1 MKWIRKKTL
10 EGKVLGGV
18 FLNLGS
24 TMTAEIAGNAGLDWV
39 LMDMEHGPGDH
50 QVLLAQL
57 QAVESTPAA
66 ALVRIAWNELPRF
79 KRTLDLG
86 PSGIMI
92 PWINGPDEARQAV
105 SSMRYPPQGTRG
117 VAGSPRAAGFSRNFK
132 QYFQEAN
139 ENLLT
144 VVQIETQE
152 AVSNVEAIAAVEG
165 VDVLFIGPLDLSV
178 SLGMVGDFEH
188 PDFRSA
194 LQKVA
199 SAARKAGKAAGILL
213 RGPED
218 LERAVSE
225 GFTFLGIGSDG
236 GLIAQGM
243 PRLAAAFD
251 QYR

>member
-24 TMTAEIAGNAGLDWV
+24 TLTAEIAGNAGLDWV
-39 LMDMEHGPGDH
+39 LLDMEHGPGDH

-57 QAVESTPAA
+57 QAIESTPAV

-92 PWINGPDEARQAV
+92 PWINGPNEAQQAV
-105 SSMRYPPQGTRG
+105 TSMRYPPQGTRG
-117 VAGSPRAAGFSRNFK
+117 VAGSPRAAGFGRNFK

-144 VVQIETQE
+144 VVQIE
-152 AVSNVEAIAAVEG
+152 N
-165 VDVLFIGPLDLSV
+165 P
-178 SLGMVGDFEH
+178 
-188 PDFRSA
+188 RSH
-194 LQKVA
+194 QQ
-199 SAARKAGKAAGILL
+199 R
-213 RGPED
+213 
-218 LERAVSE
+218 
-225 GFTFLGIGSDG
+225 
-236 GLIAQGM
+236 
-243 PRLAAAFD
+243 
-251 QYR
+251 

>member
-10 EGKVLGGV
+10 ERKVLGGV

-24 TMTAEIAGNAGLDWV
+24 TLTAEIAGNAGLDWV
-39 LMDMEHGPGDH
+39 LLDMEHGPGDH

-57 QAVESTPAA
+57 QAIESTPAV

-92 PWINGPDEARQAV
+92 PWINGPDGARQAV
-105 SSMRYPPQGTRG
+105 TSMRYPPQGTRG

-152 AVSNVEAIAAVEG
+152 AISNIDAIAAVEG

-178 SLGMVGDFEH
+178 SLGIVGEFEH

-199 SAARKAGKAAGILL
+199 AAAQKAGKAAGILL
-213 RGPED
+213 RGPAD
-218 LERAVSE
+218 LERAVSD

-243 PRLAAAFD
+243 PRLADAFD